1 MDIGKANIGVSV
13 GLEIA
18 ENGLEGMGRVLTIQ
32 IEITDWEKALWIWQ
46 NHMGK
51 DTNNGVFVQVIREG
65 EMPEEEE
72 IEDEDE

>member
-51 DTNNGVFVQVIREG
+51 DTHNGVFVQVIREG